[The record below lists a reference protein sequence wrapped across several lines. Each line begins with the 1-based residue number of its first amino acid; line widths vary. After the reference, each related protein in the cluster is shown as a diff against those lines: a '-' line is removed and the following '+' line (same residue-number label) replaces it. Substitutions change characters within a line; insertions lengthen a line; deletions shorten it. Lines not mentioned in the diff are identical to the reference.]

1 MAFFCGWD
9 FVLRWCRLPPR
20 SQRREDALFSSGFP
34 MKCIPGNRYR
44 QKAISGVI
52 TSAYLERMQQKL
64 LLLILMLGAMVLVA
78 LYAVARGA
86 YDVPLKEVFLA
97 LTGSADP
104 TAGVVITNIRM
115 PRVIAAMVCGWGLS
129 LSGLSIQSL
138 LKNPLGA
145 PSTLGIS
152 QGAAFG
158 AAAAIVFFGAEMFS
172 VTAFAF
178 GGAMAATLVILV
190 LSGLKRLSPEAVILA
205 GVALSSLFVSATIL
219 IQYLA
224 TETQLAMV
232 VFWTFGDVAR
242 SNWREIGLLA
252 GAVFFASLYL
262 TAISWDIN
270 ALASGEETAK
280 GLGVNVERIRVTGM
294 VAAALVSAMATAFH
308 GVIAFIG
315 LIAPHMGRRLVGD
328 DHRLLIPFSSVLGAL
343 LLLTADT
350 LGRMLIGSGALP
362 VGVITSFLGAPMF
375 LYLLVRGYR

>member
-1 MAFFCGWD
+1 MPND
-9 FVLRWCRLPPR
+9 RNLKVL
-20 SQRREDALFSSGFP
+20 
-34 MKCIPGNRYR
+34 PG
-44 QKAISGVI
+44 VL
-52 TSAYLERMQQKL
+52 TTAYLEHVHQKV
-64 LLLILMLGAMVLVA
+64 LLLILLIGAIILVA
-78 LYAVARGA
+78 VYAVARGT
-86 YDVPLKEVFLA
+86 YDISIVDVFRA
-97 LTGSADP
+97 LRGNADA
-104 TAGVVITNIRM
+104 TACVVITNIRM
-115 PRVIAAMVCGWGLS
+115 PRVIAAIVCGWGLS
-129 LSGLSIQSL
+129 LSGLCIQSL
-138 LKNPLGA
+138 LKNPLGS

-158 AAAAIVFFGAEMFS
+158 AAMAIVVFGAEIFS
-172 VTAFAF
+172 VTAFAL
-178 GGAMAATLVILV
+178 GGAMAAMLVILL

-205 GVALSSLFVSATIL
+205 GVALSSVFISATIL

-242 SNWREIGLLA
+242 SSWGEIGLMS
-252 GAVFFASLYL
+252 GVVIFASFYL
-262 TAISWDIN
+262 MMLRWDLN
-270 ALASGEETAK
+270 ALASGEEAAK

-315 LIAPHMGRRLVGD
+315 LIAPHMARRLVGE
-328 DHRLLIPFSSVLGAL
+328 DHHLLIPFSSVLGAL

-350 LGRMLIGSGALP
+350 LSRMLIGSGALP

>member
-1 MAFFCGWD
+1 LNIFLKTMPVDRNRHA
-9 FVLRWCRLPPR
+9 
-20 SQRREDALFSSGFP
+20 EH
-34 MKCIPGNRYR
+34 PG
-44 QKAISGVI
+44 AI
-52 TSAYLERMQQKL
+52 TSAYLANFRRKL
-64 LLLILMLGAMVLVA
+64 LLLALLLGTTFLVA
-78 LYAVARGA
+78 VFAVARGA
-86 YDVPLKEVFLA
+86 YDIPVEGVFRA
-97 LTGSADP
+97 LTGNADAA
-104 TAGVVITNIRM
+104 TGVVITNIRM
-115 PRVIAAMVCGWGLS
+115 PRVIASIVCGWGLS
-129 LSGLSIQSL
+129 LSGLGIQSL
-138 LKNPLGA
+138 LKNPLGS

-158 AAAAIVFFGAEMFS
+158 AAASIVFWGAETFS
-172 VTAFAF
+172 VTGFAF
-178 GGAMAATLVILV
+178 IGAMAATLVVLV

-242 SNWREIGLLA
+242 SNWREIGIMA
-252 GAVFFASLYL
+252 GVVFFASLYL
-262 TAISWDIN
+262 MFIRWDLN
-270 ALASGEETAK
+270 ALASGEEPAK
-280 GLGVNVERIRVTGM
+280 GLGVNIKRIRVSGM
-294 VAAALVSAMATAFH
+294 MAAALVSAIATAFH

-315 LIAPHMGRRLVGD
+315 LIAPHMARRLVGD

-350 LGRMLIGSGALP
+350 VGRILIGSGALP

>member
-1 MAFFCGWD
+1 MNPIEQFFKTMPDNKNHHSAPLG
-9 FVLRWCRLPPR
+9 
-20 SQRREDALFSSGFP
+20 A
-34 MKCIPGNRYR
+34 
-44 QKAISGVI
+44 I
-52 TSAYLERMQQKL
+52 TSAYLEHIHRKL
-64 LLLILMLGAMVLVA
+64 LLLFLFLGAIFLVA
-78 LYAVARGA
+78 VFAVARGA
-86 YDVPLKEVFLA
+86 YDIPLKKVFLA
-97 LTGSADP
+97 LTGNADA
-104 TAGVVITNIRM
+104 TIGVVITHIRL
-115 PRVIAAMVCGWGLS
+115 PRVISAIVCGWGLS

-138 LKNPLGA
+138 LKNPLGS

-158 AAAAIVFFGAEMFS
+158 AAAAIVVFGTEMIS

-178 GGAMAATLVILV
+178 GGAIAATLVVLV

-205 GVALSSLFVSATIL
+205 GVALSSLFMSATIL

-242 SNWREIGLLA
+242 SNWREIGLMA
-252 GAVFFASLYL
+252 CVVFLVSLYL
-262 TAISWDIN
+262 TAIRWDLN
-270 ALASGEETAK
+270 TLSSGEETAK
-280 GLGVNVERIRVTGM
+280 ALGVNVDRIRVTGM
-294 VAAALVSAMATAFH
+294 IAAALVAAMATAFH

-315 LIAPHMGRRLVGD
+315 LIAPHMARRLVGD
-328 DHRLLIPFSSVLGAL
+328 DHHLLIIFSSVLGAL

-350 LGRMLIGSGALP
+350 IGRIVIGSGTLP